1 MTQLIRMTVAYTCL
15 VLVMVF
21 VALWA
26 ASYFFLILAS
36 YRLNADERLG
46 INSERGQLNWSWHQW
61 TPGEVTYPIYWRAIP
76 LEQTDRM
83 MHRSRRIWPPEPSLI
98 GFGTFRSDRQDL
110 YVVTPHWFPIVL
122 IGAVG
127 IIAKPRPKLKLSI
140 RDLLIITTILAIVLT
155 IAASTQRGLWTQ
167 ELKVP
172 PGARLRTVKWEA
184 NAHEISRAMKNIAG
198 ATIAARR
205 YPRPPLALLA
215 VSSSRRFCGRFCAF
229 RRG

>member
-1 MTQLIRMTVAYTCL
+1 MWHLLRILVAYSCL

-21 VALWA
+21 IALWV

-36 YRLNADERLG
+36 CRLNADERLG
-46 INSERGQLNWSWHQW
+46 FNSERGQLNWSWHQW
-61 TPGEVTYPIYWRAIP
+61 TPGEVTYPSYWRAISI
-76 LEQTDRM
+76 EQIN
-83 MHRSRRIWPPEPSLI
+83 RSRQHRKLPWSRGIGRVWPPEPSLI

-127 IIAKPRPKLKLSI
+127 IIAKPRPKLKMSI

-172 PGARLRTVKWEA
+172 PGAKVRTVKWEA
-184 NAHEISRAMKNIAG
+184 NRHKAQGRTPLHF
-198 ATIAARR
+198 AALRVAANKRR
-205 YPRPPLALLA
+205 
-215 VSSSRRFCGRFCAF
+215 
-229 RRG
+229 